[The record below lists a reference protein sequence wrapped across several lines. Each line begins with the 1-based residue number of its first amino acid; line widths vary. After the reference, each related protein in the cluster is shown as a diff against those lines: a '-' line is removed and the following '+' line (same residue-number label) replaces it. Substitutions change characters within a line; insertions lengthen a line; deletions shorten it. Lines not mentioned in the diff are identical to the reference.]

1 MIHDELILETGNQGS
16 DAVATLLAEE
26 MTTAFS
32 ATFPDAPIGGLVEVK
47 IGASWADLK

>member
-1 MIHDELILETGNQGS
+1 MIAPMLMP
-16 DAVATLLAEE
+16 AATLLAEE

-32 ATFPDAPIGGLVEVK
+32 AMFPDAPIGGLVEVK